1 MKTRYR
7 RQLGCLMA
15 ELLGTLGICLGL
27 TLALVPLGI
36 RWQALAGRLQVQL
49 GARAA
54 GSTFSALQQRAQ
66 YLHQNHVRFNTA
78 PDGKRVSGFY
88 GTRQKTVLD
97 FPALGL
103 GGCRIRTQ
111 EGGFAPS
118 GNGEEAFTLAVYQGD
133 HPERYQLVT
142 FSPFVGR
149 MEYHG
154 AR

>member
-1 MKTRYR
+1 MLLTPLVSITRHS
-7 RQLGCLMA
+7 
-15 ELLGTLGICLGL
+15 
-27 TLALVPLGI
+27 PK
-36 RWQALAGRLQVQL
+36 
-49 GARAA
+49 AA
-54 GSTFSALQQRAQ
+54 FSRIMFFTFSALQQRAQ

>member
-1 MKTRYR
+1 M
-7 RQLGCLMA
+7 
-15 ELLGTLGICLGL
+15 
-27 TLALVPLGI
+27 
-36 RWQALAGRLQVQL
+36 
-49 GARAA
+49 
-54 GSTFSALQQRAQ
+54 
-66 YLHQNHVRFNTA
+66 RFNTA

-133 HPERYQLVT
+133 HPKRYQLVT

>member
-1 MKTRYR
+1 MKARYR
-7 RQLGCLMA
+7 RQPDCLMA

-133 HPERYQLVT
+133 HSERYQLVT

>member
-1 MKTRYR
+1 M
-7 RQLGCLMA
+7 
-15 ELLGTLGICLGL
+15 
-27 TLALVPLGI
+27 PLGI

-88 GTRQKTVLD
+88 GTRQKTSWI
-97 FPALGL
+97 FPPWAWEAAGSGPRKAAL
-103 GGCRIRTQ
+103 
-111 EGGFAPS
+111 PPH

-133 HPERYQLVT
+133 HSERYQLVT